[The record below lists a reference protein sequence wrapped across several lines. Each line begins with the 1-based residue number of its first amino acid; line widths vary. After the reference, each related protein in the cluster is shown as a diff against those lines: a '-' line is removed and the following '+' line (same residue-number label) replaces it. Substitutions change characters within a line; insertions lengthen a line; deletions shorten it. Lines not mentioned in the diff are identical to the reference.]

1 MAFFSAMMRVFF
13 VAFVLGLGACSSVN
27 EADLYGY
34 EDDFIIPEPDMIPV
48 FSDDNPGRTV
58 DEMLNLKPQEVTVKK
73 ASAEKKGD
81 EAYEHEG
88 RFGSKEKIALRKGLN
103 APVEGIVYGSQ
114 KRKEAGEVRPLEIK
128 KIEKNE
134 MQAVSEE
141 EILAQIVAPKSS
153 TVELIE
159 VVSVRTEPKNSE
171 PKRLLPEEQSPK
183 NKEEQTETVLPL
195 KEAAPV
201 VELKKPQSL
210 EIKKQQPAGLQKKE
224 NAAVVLPVKLKAPE
238 PKKEEVRLKPLLE
251 KEKIVLLPPGRQDRI
266 VLKRPEIKKS
276 DSSVEIFL
284 DE

>member
-1 MAFFSAMMRVFF
+1 MAFFSVAVRVFF

-34 EDDFIIPEPDMIPV
+34 EDDFIIPEPDMVPV

-73 ASAEKKGD
+73 ASAEKRVD
-81 EAYEHEG
+81 ESYEHEG

-103 APVEGIVYGSQ
+103 APVTGIVYGSQ

-128 KIEKNE
+128 KMEKNE
-134 MQAVSEE
+134 MQTVSEE
-141 EILAQIVAPKSS
+141 EILAQIIAPKSS

-159 VVSVRTEPKNSE
+159 VVPVRAESQNLE
-171 PKRLLPEEQSPK
+171 PKRLLPEEQSLK
-183 NKEEQTETVLPL
+183 NKEEQKETVLPL
-195 KEAAPV
+195 TEATPA
-201 VELKKPQSL
+201 VELKKTQFL
-210 EIKKQQPAGLQKKE
+210 EVKKQQPVNLQKKE

-251 KEKIVLLPPGRQDRI
+251 KEKIVLLPPRRQDRI
-266 VLKRPEIKKS
+266 VLKRPEINKS